1 MKHFLFTL
9 LSTLICS
16 IAFCQRNA
24 IFLNPDG
31 DITDYET
38 YYSFVISG
46 EYKSEYN
53 RKTKIRSLILYPPEE
68 LKKEL
73 EKTRKKTVLFK
84 KLGDNFPDIIVK
96 DIKGKTYDFTSLKGK
111 EVVLNFW
118 FIGCA
123 PCEMERPE
131 LNAIYSKYKDN
142 ADVIFLSFAKNTK
155 NQLEKFLLKR
165 PFSYPVVEL
174 NNGLIE
180 LLDLNYGY
188 PQNQIVGKD
197 GTYVFNSR
205 AAGIGSG
212 IIIKEA
218 IEKALSD

>member
-1 MKHFLFTL
+1 MF
-9 LSTLICS
+9 
-16 IAFCQRNA
+16 
-24 IFLNPDG
+24 
-31 DITDYET
+31 
-38 YYSFVISG
+38 
-46 EYKSEYN
+46 
-53 RKTKIRSLILYPPEE
+53 
-68 LKKEL
+68 
-73 EKTRKKTVLFK
+73 
-84 KLGDNFPDIIVK
+84 
-96 DIKGKTYDFTSLKGK
+96 DFAALKGK
-111 EVVLNFW
+111 VIVLNFW

-131 LNAIYSKYKDN
+131 LNAIYSLYKDN
-142 ADVIFLSFAKNTK
+142 SDVIFLSFAKNTK
-155 NQLEKFLLKR
+155 DQLEKFLVKR

-174 NNGLIE
+174 STELIG

-188 PQNQIVGKD
+188 PQNQVIGKR